1 MPAQDDNQLHP
12 LEDMKTGFH
21 LLLIVAHT
29 YAFSVKV
36 FLHTG
41 MGRRAFGRTALLVPI
56 LIPLHM
62 AACAEFNVAPLGWF
76 WCAYL
81 TMCVYHGL
89 QLGRRMSQGRA
100 NDVHT
105 YYDGET
111 RLRRWLPFFP
121 EETVKETVEP
131 WFLFVV
137 AFAVAIWNG
146 PLASYLAVSGFCL
159 ALTYGLEK
167 DALRQADDDLH
178 DQLHE
183 ARWRAE
189 RFRRDAE

>member
-105 YYDGET
+105 ITTEKPGSGAGCRSSRR
-111 RLRRWLPFFP
+111 RLSRKRSNRGSCLWSRSPSRFG
-121 EETVKETVEP
+121 TVP
-131 WFLFVV
+131 WPV
-137 AFAVAIWNG
+137 IWPSPG
-146 PLASYLAVSGFCL
+146 SA
-159 ALTYGLEK
+159 
-167 DALRQADDDLH
+167 
-178 DQLHE
+178 
-183 ARWRAE
+183 WR
-189 RFRRDAE
+189 